1 MDICFKCKTFINDGL
16 DSELKEYVN
25 FLIKNAKNYQI
36 PTEYVFQQVYI
47 HACLKQRPELAQW
60 LKDNVYELYLDD
72 IQKIGIRQT
81 FSYGK
86 YLLNKK

>member
-1 MDICFKCKTFINDGL
+1 MDICFKCKDLINQNL
-16 DSELKEYVN
+16 DTEFKDYVN
-25 FLIKNAKNYQI
+25 FLIKNAKNYQL
-36 PTEYVFQQVYI
+36 PVEYVFQQVYI
-47 HACLKQRPELAQW
+47 HACLKRRPELAQW